1 MEITSSTQYAGEQNH
16 IIKILITV
24 ETEEDRIH
32 FIRVLDSGRHGVMLP
47 LRWAQEIR
55 DILHNLRKDG
65 TVFDKIRTLLRE
77 AEDGQS
83 K

>member
-1 MEITSSTQYAGEQNH
+1 MEITSSTQYAREQDH
-16 IIKILITV
+16 IVKILITV
-24 ETEEDRIH
+24 DTEEDRDMLLE
-32 FIRVLDSGRHGVMLP
+32 VLNGGMHRITPP
-47 LRWAQEIR
+47 LRWAFNLR